1 MKESSRE
8 DLIRVIKDEQEITK
22 DYFTRLF
29 HLKEAFIAGLYG
41 ENP

>member
-22 DYFTRLF
+22 DYFINVAQA
-29 HLKEAFIAGLYG
+29 KGLI
-41 ENP
+41 NLDLNDFR